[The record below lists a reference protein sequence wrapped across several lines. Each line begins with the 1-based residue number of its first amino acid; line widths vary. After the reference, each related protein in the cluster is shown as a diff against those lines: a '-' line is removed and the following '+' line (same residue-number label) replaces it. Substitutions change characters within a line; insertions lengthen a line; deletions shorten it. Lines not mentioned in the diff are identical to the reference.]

1 MLVGADDENL
11 GTDAVAAHSDGSGSA
26 RGALLEAGT
35 GHGRAVGIQLLVVDM
50 LVGADDENLG
60 ADGVVARG
68 DSQGSARSTLTE
80 AGCGDAVG
88 IKQLV
93 VDLLI
98 GADNEGFRR
107 ICRDCQ
113 SGGASC

>member
-11 GTDAVAAHSDGSGSA
+11 GTDAVAAHGDGEWLRPG
-26 RGALLEAGT
+26 RLLEAGT

-68 DSQGSARSTLTE
+68 DSQGTP
-80 AGCGDAVG
+80 
-88 IKQLV
+88 
-93 VDLLI
+93 
-98 GADNEGFRR
+98 GAL
-107 ICRDCQ
+107 
-113 SGGASC
+113 